1 MTVLNLTSDGLP
13 GVLLVLHHTVLAT
26 SKPITRADL
35 LEAVAP
41 SAALKEAD
49 AGKMARVTLN
59 RWIELGL
66 FQEKDGDITVTT
78 RPPKKSARHELV
90 AFTRREACRLS
101 MSDENT
107 PDLWAIGSA
116 KSADLS
122 RALAWLL
129 AQDVFET
136 RLSALEALEAQQF
149 SNDELRLLQNDTR
162 QNGLRHWADFLG
174 FSRGIGGD
182 IDPTVAV
189 RDALQEVLP
198 AGQDM
203 QAVDFIDR
211 LAEVLPVLDRGRW
224 QKAVLQKINA
234 DALAPLAPGQLSTA
248 LSRAL
253 LALRA
258 GGELLLQNRAD
269 VGSSITLTG
278 FSGPRRDMTFQWI
291 TRP

>member
-13 GVLLVLHHTVLAT
+13 GILLVLHHMVLAT
-26 SKPITRADL
+26 SKPMARAAL

-41 SAALKEAD
+41 TVALQESD
-49 AGKMARVTLN
+49 PGRMARVTLN

-66 FQEKDGDITVTT
+66 FQEKGDEVTVST
-78 RPPKKSARHELV
+78 RPPRKLAGSALA
-90 AFTRREACRLS
+90 AFTRREVCRLS
-101 MSDENT
+101 MSEENT

-116 KSADLS
+116 KSADLT
-122 RALAWLL
+122 RGLAWLL
-129 AQDVFET
+129 AQNAFET
-136 RLSALEALEAQQF
+136 RLSELEALEAQQV
-149 SNDELRLLQNDTR
+149 SNEELRLLQNDTR

-174 FSRGIGGD
+174 FSRGLGGD

-203 QAVDFIDR
+203 QAVDFVDR

-224 QKAVLQKINA
+224 QKAVLQEVNA
-234 DALAPLAPGQLSTA
+234 DALAPLAPGQLSTS

-253 LALRA
+253 LGLRA

-269 VGSSITLTG
+269 AGASITLTG
-278 FSGPRRDMTFQWI
+278 FSGPRPDLTFQWI